1 VILGGAKVTDTGH
14 RVLGFNTSGA
24 TGFVDGHQ
32 VNQMLT
38 LLGDYNVRLFMPP
51 MESTLAITDPVQDMG
66 PRGQHGQA
74 MIAFDQPCVN
84 RGNIMAWRFNGVDE
98 WIEIPD
104 NDLFSFGD
112 GLVDYPFSV
121 GCWVKWSGVD
131 GAEKDII
138 SKWDA
143 ATPRF
148 EWRLIIGTTEALAF
162 WVRDTSVAGSFK
174 GRVTPGN
181 LVDAN
186 IWRFVCGTYDGR
198 GGPAPHDGITIY
210 SGTSALWEGT
220 VDTADNAGAG
230 IYVAMENTA
239 QPVMIGAS
247 DVLAGPN
254 PSNWYPGEMCL
265 AFIVG
270 GALPAGVVERVY
282 RLGVEVMQL

>member
-74 MIAFDQPCVN
+74 MIDFDYPCVN

-98 WIEIPD
+98 YIEVPD
-104 NDLFSFGD
+104 NDLFSFGN

-121 GCWVKWSGVD
+121 GMWVKWSGVD
-131 GAEKDII
+131 GTDKNII
-138 SKWDA
+138 NKWDSR
-143 ATPRF
+143 TPRY
-148 EWRLIIGTTEALAF
+148 EWNLIVSVTEAVQF
-162 WVRDTSVAGSFK
+162 RVWDNNVGVSQR
-174 GRVTPGN
+174 GRSTPGG
-181 LVDAN
+181 LFEAN
-186 IWRFVCGTYDGR
+186 IWRFVCATYDGR
-198 GGPAPHDGITIY
+198 GGLAAQDGMNIY
-210 SGTSALWEGT
+210 SGTAALWEGA
-220 VDTADNAGAG
+220 VDNGDIAGAG
-230 IYVAMENTA
+230 AYVAMENTA

-247 DVLAGPN
+247 DVVVGPLPGDWLAA
-254 PSNWYPGEMCL
+254 EMCL

-270 GALPAGVVERVY
+270 GELPAGVVEQVY

>member
-1 VILGGAKVTDTGH
+1 VMLGGSKVTDTGH

-74 MIAFDQPCVN
+74 MIAFDYPCVN

-98 WIEIPD
+98 YLEVPD

-112 GLVDYPFSV
+112 SLVDQPFSV
-121 GCWVKWSGVD
+121 GCWWKCSDTAVTAYLLSKYDSVSPLREWAFAMTSTNRVHLVIRD
-131 GAEKDII
+131 QSVIGAERGRMCPVLNDFT
-138 SKWDA
+138 WYFTA
-143 ATPRF
+143 ATYNGVGGADAHLGIR
-148 EWRLIIGTTEALAF
+148 IYQGS
-162 WVRDTSVAGSFK
+162 RDSWLGRTDVA
-174 GRVTPGN
+174 
-181 LVDAN
+181 DAN
-186 IWRFVCGTYDGR
+186 
-198 GGPAPHDGITIY
+198 GGG
-210 SGTSALWEGT
+210 
-220 VDTADNAGAG
+220 V
-230 IYVAMENTA
+230 YVAMENLA
-239 QPVMIGAS
+239 QPVMIGAA
-247 DVLAGPN
+247 DTVAGPN
-254 PSNWYPGEMCL
+254 PGGFFPGEMCL

-270 GALPAGVVERVY
+270 GELPAGVVERVY